1 MEIDMDFTAY
11 IKRWLSRE
19 EITELRTENRL
30 GIVLSRQQVRNIITG
45 RSRNNTFLR
54 LLLERA
60 KENERLFTSIRRP
73 VT

>member
-1 MEIDMDFTAY
+1 MDFTAY

>member
-30 GIVLSRQQVRNIITG
+30 GIVLPS
-45 RSRNNTFLR
+45 
-54 LLLERA
+54 
-60 KENERLFTSIRRP
+60 TSS
-73 VT
+73 